1 MTDHQSLIMFILS
14 GGVLATG
21 LGDYITTAIGLG
33 KGMVEVN
40 PINKFLF
47 AKIGQAGT
55 AFIEIAAALFTPI
68 IMAQYAGFK
77 YGAAYAAA
85 LIALE
90 GTMTIRNAKLLKMI

>member
-14 GGVLATG
+14 GGILAAG

-33 KGMVEVN
+33 KGLVEVN

-47 AKIGQAGT
+47 SKIGQPLT
-55 AFIEIAAALFTPI
+55 AFFEIALGIFTPI
-68 IMAQYAGFK
+68 ILAQAAGFK

-90 GTMTIRNAKLLKMI
+90 GTMTVRNYLLIKK

>member
-47 AKIGQAGT
+47 SKIGQPLT
-55 AFIEIAAALFTPI
+55 AFFEIALGIFTPI
-68 IMAQYAGFK
+68 IIAQQAGFA
-77 YGAAYAAA
+77 YGAVYAAG

-90 GTMTIRNAKLLKMI
+90 ATMTIRNAKLLKLI